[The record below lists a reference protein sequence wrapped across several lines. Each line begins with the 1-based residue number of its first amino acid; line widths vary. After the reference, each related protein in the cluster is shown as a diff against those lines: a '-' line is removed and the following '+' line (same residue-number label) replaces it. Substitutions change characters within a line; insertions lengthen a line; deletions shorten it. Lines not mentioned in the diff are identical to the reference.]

1 MTVGLD
7 DHPVP
12 RRLRG
17 AQKERLCEHL
27 NRAMANKTNKTK
39 KAGGKVEDKK
49 DVAEEKKVEKKA
61 PSSSGA
67 PSADGK
73 ADLLTFFLRKSCV
86 DKNLGDTEIRLAQ
99 SKMSMISVGAP
110 HGVLKSPEFAERLAS
125 VGKTCSVFEREFSKA
140 FESTVDVVMGM
151 RDPYPLAALESPVH
165 FYRDAL
171 AGVFWKHSYVSPPG
185 SKGTRTILARHKDK
199 NKDTDKHPVDKA
211 AREVAREVA
220 DRGYEDAKRFI
231 LQVLKSTAK
240 KGEIFVDNNRLDMVP
255 SKFDEWGN
263 GKPTFPYDQLET
275 LDLLV
280 LISPTCACIP

>member
-1 MTVGLD
+1 M
-7 DHPVP
+7 
-12 RRLRG
+12 
-17 AQKERLCEHL
+17 
-27 NRAMANKTNKTK
+27 
-39 KAGGKVEDKK
+39 EDKK
-49 DVAEEKKVEKKA
+49 GVVEEKKVEKKA

-73 ADLLTFFLRKSCV
+73 DDLLTFFLRKSCV
-86 DKNLGDTEIRLAQ
+86 DKNLGDTEIRLAH

-151 RDPYPLAALESPVH
+151 RDPYPLAALRESPVH

-185 SKGTRTILARHKDK
+185 SKGTRTILARHKAK
-199 NKDTDKHPVDKA
+199 NEDTDKHPVDKA
-211 AREVAREVA
+211 AREVA

-231 LQVLKSTAK
+231 LKVLKSTAK

-255 SKFDEWGN
+255 EKFDEWGN
-263 GKPTFPYDQLET
+263 DKPTFPYDQLET